1 MITFYIHTKNPGK
14 GGNMSINTD
23 KLMQDILDQISG
35 MGYIKPEDIP
45 NINLYMDQ
53 VTTFMEEQLAHSK
66 RYTDDKILTKT
77 MINNYAKNNLL
88 PSPEKKRYSREHLL
102 MLIFIYYFK
111 NILSINDIQTLLGP
125 IADKYFKSQKDLDL
139 TDIYNEVFSMEKGQI
154 DSLKKE
160 LLERYQ
166 ISQNTFTD
174 APEEDQDFLKLFSFI
189 CILSFDVYVKKMII
203 EQMIDKLRGD
213 SPDNKHKR

>member
-1 MITFYIHTKNPGK
+1 
-14 GGNMSINTD
+14 MSINTD

-35 MGYIKPEDIP
+35 MGYINPEEIP
-45 NINLYMDQ
+45 NNNLYMDQ

-154 DSLKKE
+154 ESLKKE

>member
-1 MITFYIHTKNPGK
+1 
-14 GGNMSINTD
+14 MSINTD

-154 DSLKKE
+154 ESLKKE

-203 EQMIDKLRGD
+203 EQMIDKLRGG
-213 SPDNKHKR
+213 SPDNKHKK